1 MEDAL
6 VCLSFWINTLK
17 FTQKKREE
25 KVEDGLLESNVGPG
39 PSAKSNGE
47 IKTNQNALIKN
58 LNLHIKHTN
67 ALISLLNM
75 VGSVRN

>member
-1 MEDAL
+1 M
-6 VCLSFWINTLK
+6 K
-17 FTQKKREE
+17 FTQKKEE

-39 PSAKSNGE
+39 PSAKSSTYGE

-75 VGSVRN
+75 VGNVRN